1 MRRLMPGRGPW
12 ASTWDCYPSPQ
23 GFERPVAVV
32 ARIAVKGRWRLRLAV
47 TQIAIARL
55 VKRLP
60 PKGGELRSRRRT
72 NRLPPDDAECC
83 KGMRNMSASQV
94 NIIGG
99 SGFIGSRL
107 CRRLAATGGPSFTI
121 IDKRPSRSFPGRAR
135 ICDICDL
142 ETLQTALVPGIPL
155 IHLAAEHRDDVRPA
169 SRYHDVNVEG
179 TANVCRAATAAG
191 INTIVFT
198 SSVAVYGLAPSGT
211 SENGIISPFN
221 EYGRTKWEAER
232 ILRAWAAERLTE
244 RRLVIVRPTVV
255 FGENN
260 RGNVY
265 NLLRQIAAGR
275 FVMIGGGQNHK
286 SMAYV
291 ENVAAFLAHCLEGPC
306 GVELWNYVDR
316 PDLTMNQLVGTVRR
330 LMGRSGGVGPRL
342 PYAVGLTIGAAFD
355 VIARLTGKSFAIS
368 HVRVKKFCAETSFTS
383 AAEVTGFNPPVCL
396 AEAIE
401 RTVRHEFLESHPGEE
416 LFTSE

>member
-1 MRRLMPGRGPW
+1 MLCRAWRPEDRGGDCALRTHRPRFPDSVRDSPGK
-12 ASTWDCYPSPQ
+12 A
-23 GFERPVAVV
+23 
-32 ARIAVKGRWRLRLAV
+32 
-47 TQIAIARL
+47 
-55 VKRLP
+55 
-60 PKGGELRSRRRT
+60 GELRSRLCT
-72 NRLPPDDAECC
+72 NTLPAVAAECC
-83 KGMRNMSASQV
+83 KGARNMSASQV

-107 CRRLAATGGPSFTI
+107 CRRLAATGGPNFTI
-121 IDKRPSRSFPGRAR
+121 IDKRPSRTFPGRVR

-142 ETLQTALVPGIPL
+142 KMLQAVLVPGMPL

-198 SSVAVYGLAPSGT
+198 SSVAVYGLAPGGT
-211 SENGIISPFN
+211 AENGLIAPFN

-232 ILRAWAAERLTE
+232 ILRAWAAERPAE

-265 NLLRQIAAGR
+265 NLLRQIATGR
-275 FVMIGGGQNHK
+275 FVMIGSGQNHK

-291 ENVAAFLAHCLEGPC
+291 ENVAAFLAHCLEGRC

-316 PDLTMNQLVGTVRR
+316 PDLTMNELVGAVRR

-342 PYAVGLTIGAAFD
+342 PYAVGLSIGAAFD
-355 VIARLTGKSFAIS
+355 VVARVTGKSFPIS

-383 AAEVTGFNPPVCL
+383 SAALTGFNPPVCL

-401 RTVRHEFLESHPGEE
+401 KTVRYEFLESHSGEE
-416 LFTSE
+416 LFASE